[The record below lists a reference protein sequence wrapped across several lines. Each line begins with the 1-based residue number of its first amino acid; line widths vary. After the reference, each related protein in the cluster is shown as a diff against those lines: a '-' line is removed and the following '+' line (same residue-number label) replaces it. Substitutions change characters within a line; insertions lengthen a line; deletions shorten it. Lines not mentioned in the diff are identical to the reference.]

1 MSIIKNS
8 VWNLFGYAI
17 PTLIAIPSLGFL
29 ARGLGPEGFGVYTI
43 AIALVGYAGIFD
55 VGLTRSVIR
64 EIAIHRDNHHE
75 RTKVISTSTS
85 FLVLFSCFGA
95 FLLLIFSDG
104 IVNYLKISGVEHSDI
119 QLAF

>member
-85 FLVLFSCFGA
+85 FWCYFHALVLFIID
-95 FLLLIFSDG
+95 FL
-104 IVNYLKISGVEHSDI
+104 
-119 QLAF
+119 

>member
-75 RTKVISTSTS
+75 RTSAGRALAACRSWRVGS
-85 FLVLFSCFGA
+85 FYSPA
-95 FLLLIFSDG
+95 
-104 IVNYLKISGVEHSDI
+104 NR
-119 QLAF
+119 QLPSPCLYYYREKGDASLQRE